1 MSNSKDAVR
10 KILDAVKAD
19 KRTSLT
25 APEGKLV
32 CDAYGIPVPKE
43 GVAKSAAEAAK
54 IATDMGFPVV
64 MKIVSPDILH
74 KTEAGGVMVGVKTA
88 ADAEKNYATIL
99 ANAKKYKADAK
110 IEGIQVQQMLLG
122 GQEVIIGAVTDG
134 SFGKLVAFGL
144 GGVLV
149 EVLKDITFRLAP
161 ATKEDALS
169 MLDGIQA
176 HEMLKGVRGSDPANR
191 DAIADIIVNVSKLIT
206 DFPEIAEMDLNPVF
220 ATKSNAIA
228 ADVRIVVDFEPKPPR
243 PRPNHDDIVR
253 QMNRIMKPKSVAVIG
268 ASAENGKIG
277 NSVMKNLINGG
288 YKGEIYPIHPKA
300 DEIMGKKVY
309 KSVKDV
315 PGEVDI
321 AVFAIPANF
330 VAGALIECGEKKVVG
345 AILIPSGYA
354 ETGNIKGQEEIQ
366 AIGQKYGIR
375 LMGPNIYGFYYTH
388 ANLCAT
394 FCTAY
399 DVKGSAALSS
409 QSGGIG
415 MAIIGFSRSAKMG
428 VSAIVG
434 LGNKSDI
441 DEDDL
446 LTFFEQDDNT
456 QIIAQHC
463 EDLKDGRAFA
473 EVAKRVSKKKP
484 IVVLKAGRT
493 SAGAKAASSHTG
505 ALAGNDKIYE
515 DVFNQSGVIR
525 ARSLRDMLEFARGI
539 PVLPTPKGENVV
551 IITGA
556 GGSGVLLSDACI
568 DNNLQADDD
577 PAGSRCGVP
586 QVHPAVRRGRQ
597 PGRHHRRRA
606 ADHLRQHRQA
616 RARRP
621 AHPFADPRLLAHHRD
636 AADGVCEEHGRG
648 EERDEGQGHREADRG
663 LAGRRH
669 RGRGSRRL
677 SLPERHRR
685 LRLLDRNSG
694 RGARRE
700 VQVGARRGPAVS
712 VNSSHSGMRASR
724 GPGMRI
730 PGSRCARTG
739 MHGNQ
744 ARFAFQ
750 PSRCHRPIQRRGDG
764 EAGAGRQRIDHE
776 ILKSGMPARRP
787 ELQNLDH
794 ADHHDGDRCREQPVP
809 RIGQAEASPT
819 RTKASACSPS
829 WPRSECGRKRG
840 GPSVAKVTAAAR
852 SQAMILRMMVIATG

>member
-1 MSNSKDAVR
+1 MPNSKDAVR
-10 KILDAVKAD
+10 KILDLVKAD

-43 GVAKSAAEAAK
+43 GVAKSAAEAAR
-54 IATDMGFPVV
+54 IATEMGFPVV

-88 ADAEKNYATIL
+88 ADVEKNYATIL
-99 ANAKKYKADAK
+99 ANARKYKSDAK
-110 IEGIQVQQMLLG
+110 IEGVQVQQMLLG
-122 GQEVIIGAVTDG
+122 GQEVIVGAVTDG

-161 ATKEDALS
+161 ATKQDALS

-191 DAIADIIVNVSKLIT
+191 DAIAGIIVNVSRLIT

-220 ATKSNAIA
+220 ATKDAAIA
-228 ADVRIVVDFEPKPPR
+228 ADVRIVVDFAPKPAR

-300 DEIMGKKVY
+300 EEILGKKVY
-309 KSVKDV
+309 KSVKDI

-321 AVFAIPANF
+321 AVFAIPASL

-354 ETGNIKGQEEIQ
+354 ETGNLKGQEEIQ

-463 EDLKDGRAFA
+463 EDLKDGRSFA
-473 EVAKRVSKKKP
+473 EVAKRVSRKKP

-568 DNNLQADDD
+568 DNKLSLMTIPPDLDAAFRKFIPPFGAAGNPVDITGGEPPITYVNTVKLGLED
-577 PAGSRCGVP
+577 PRIHSLILGYWHTIVTPPMVFAKNMVEVKNAMKAKGIEKPIVASLAGDIEVEE
-586 QVHPAVRRGRQ
+586 
-597 PGRHHRRRA
+597 A
-606 ADHLRQHRQA
+606 ADYLYQNGIVA
-616 RARRP
+616 YAYSTEIP
-621 AHPFADPRLLAHHRD
+621 VAVLGAKYKWA
-636 AADGVCEEHGRG
+636 
-648 EERDEGQGHREADRG
+648 
-663 LAGRRH
+663 
-669 RGRGSRRL
+669 
-677 SLPERHRR
+677 
-685 LRLLDRNSG
+685 
-694 RGARRE
+694 RGA
-700 VQVGARRGPAVS
+700 G
-712 VNSSHSGMRASR
+712 
-724 GPGMRI
+724 
-730 PGSRCARTG
+730 
-739 MHGNQ
+739 
-744 ARFAFQ
+744 
-750 PSRCHRPIQRRGDG
+750 
-764 EAGAGRQRIDHE
+764 
-776 ILKSGMPARRP
+776 L
-787 ELQNLDH
+787 L
-794 ADHHDGDRCREQPVP
+794 
-809 RIGQAEASPT
+809 
-819 RTKASACSPS
+819 
-829 WPRSECGRKRG
+829 
-840 GPSVAKVTAAAR
+840 
-852 SQAMILRMMVIATG
+852 

>member
-1 MSNSKDAVR
+1 MAHSKDAVR

-19 KRTSLT
+19 KRSSLT

-43 GVAKSAAEAAK
+43 GVAKSAAEAVQL
-54 IATDMGFPVV
+54 ATGMGFPVV

-88 ADAEKNYATIL
+88 EDVEKNHAAIL
-99 ANAKKYKADAK
+99 ANARKYKADAK

-191 DAIADIIVNVSKLIT
+191 DAIADIIVNVSQLIT
-206 DFPEIAEMDLNPVF
+206 DFPEISEMDLNPVF
-220 ATKSNAIA
+220 ATKADAIA
-228 ADVRIVVDFEPKPPR
+228 ADVRIVVDFAPPPPR

-268 ASAENGKIG
+268 ASAETGKIG

-330 VAGALIECGEKKVVG
+330 VAAALTECGEKKVVG

-354 ETGNIKGQEEIQ
+354 ETGNMKGQEEIQ

-568 DNNLQADDD
+568 DNKLSLMTIPPDLDAAFRKFIPPFGAAGNPVDITGGEPPITYVNTVKLGLED
-577 PAGSRCGVP
+577 PRIHSLILGYWHTIVTPPMVFAKNMVEVKNAMKAKGIEKPIVASLAGDIEVEE
-586 QVHPAVRRGRQ
+586 
-597 PGRHHRRRA
+597 A
-606 ADHLRQHRQA
+606 ADYLYQNGIVA
-616 RARRP
+616 YAYSTEIP
-621 AHPFADPRLLAHHRD
+621 VAVLGAKYKWA
-636 AADGVCEEHGRG
+636 
-648 EERDEGQGHREADRG
+648 
-663 LAGRRH
+663 
-669 RGRGSRRL
+669 
-677 SLPERHRR
+677 
-685 LRLLDRNSG
+685 
-694 RGARRE
+694 RGA
-700 VQVGARRGPAVS
+700 G
-712 VNSSHSGMRASR
+712 
-724 GPGMRI
+724 
-730 PGSRCARTG
+730 
-739 MHGNQ
+739 
-744 ARFAFQ
+744 
-750 PSRCHRPIQRRGDG
+750 
-764 EAGAGRQRIDHE
+764 
-776 ILKSGMPARRP
+776 L
-787 ELQNLDH
+787 L
-794 ADHHDGDRCREQPVP
+794 
-809 RIGQAEASPT
+809 
-819 RTKASACSPS
+819 
-829 WPRSECGRKRG
+829 
-840 GPSVAKVTAAAR
+840 
-852 SQAMILRMMVIATG
+852 

>member
-1 MSNSKDAVR
+1 MSSPKDAVR
-10 KILDAVKAD
+10 QILDRVKAD
-19 KRTSLT
+19 KRSSLT

-43 GVAKSAAEAAK
+43 GVAKSAGDAAK
-54 IATDMGFPVV
+54 IATAMGFPVV

-74 KTEAGGVMVGVKTA
+74 KTEAGGVMVDVKTA
-88 ADAEKNYATIL
+88 ADVEKNYETIL
-99 ANAKKYKADAK
+99 ANAKKYKSDVK

-122 GQEVIIGAVTDG
+122 GQEVIVGAVTDG

-161 ATKEDALS
+161 ATRQDALS

-191 DAIADIIVNVSKLIT
+191 DAIADIIVNVSRLIT

-220 ATKSNAIA
+220 ATRRDAIA
-228 ADVRIVVDFEPKPPR
+228 ADVRIVVDFAPKPPR
-243 PRPNHDDIVR
+243 PRPQHDDIVR
-253 QMNRIMKPKSVAVIG
+253 QMNRIMKPKAVAVIG

-288 YKGEIYPIHPKA
+288 YQGEIYPIHPKA

-315 PGEVDI
+315 PGEIDI
-321 AVFAIPANF
+321 AVFAIPASL
-330 VAGALIECGEKKVVG
+330 VAPALVECGEKKIVG

-354 ETGNIKGQEEIQ
+354 ETGNLKGQEEIQ

-434 LGNKSDI
+434 LGNKSDL

-456 QIIAQHC
+456 RIIAQHC

-484 IVVLKAGRT
+484 VVVLKAGRT
-493 SAGAKAASSHTG
+493 SAGARAASSHTG
-505 ALAGNDKIYE
+505 ALAGDDKIYE
-515 DVFNQSGVIR
+515 DVFNQCGVIR

-556 GGSGVLLSDACI
+556 GGSGVLLSDACV
-568 DNNLQADDD
+568 DNKLSLMTIPPDLDAAFRKFIPPFGAAGNPVDITGGEPPITYVNTVKLGLED
-577 PAGSRCGVP
+577 PRIHALILGYWHTIVTPPMVFAKNMVEVKNAMKAKGIEKPIVASLAGDIEVEE
-586 QVHPAVRRGRQ
+586 
-597 PGRHHRRRA
+597 A
-606 ADHLRQHRQA
+606 ADYLYQNGIVA
-616 RARRP
+616 YAYSTEIP
-621 AHPFADPRLLAHHRD
+621 VAVLGAKYKWA
-636 AADGVCEEHGRG
+636 
-648 EERDEGQGHREADRG
+648 
-663 LAGRRH
+663 
-669 RGRGSRRL
+669 
-677 SLPERHRR
+677 
-685 LRLLDRNSG
+685 
-694 RGARRE
+694 RGA
-700 VQVGARRGPAVS
+700 G
-712 VNSSHSGMRASR
+712 
-724 GPGMRI
+724 
-730 PGSRCARTG
+730 
-739 MHGNQ
+739 
-744 ARFAFQ
+744 
-750 PSRCHRPIQRRGDG
+750 
-764 EAGAGRQRIDHE
+764 
-776 ILKSGMPARRP
+776 L
-787 ELQNLDH
+787 L
-794 ADHHDGDRCREQPVP
+794 
-809 RIGQAEASPT
+809 
-819 RTKASACSPS
+819 
-829 WPRSECGRKRG
+829 
-840 GPSVAKVTAAAR
+840 
-852 SQAMILRMMVIATG
+852 

>member
-10 KILDAVKAD
+10 KVLDLVKAD

-43 GVAKSAAEAAK
+43 AVAKSAGEAAK
-54 IATDMGFPVV
+54 LASDMGFPVV

-74 KTEAGGVMVGVKTA
+74 KTEAGGVMVGVESA
-88 ADAEKNYATIL
+88 QEAEANYATIL
-99 ANAKKYKADAK
+99 ANAKKYKSDAK

-176 HEMLKGVRGSDPANR
+176 HEMLKGVRGADPANR
-191 DAIADIIVNVSKLIT
+191 DAIADIIVNVSRLIT
-206 DFPEIAEMDLNPVF
+206 DFPEIAEMYLNPVF
-220 ATKSNAIA
+220 ATKANAIA
-228 ADVRIVVDFEPKPPR
+228 ADVRIVVDFAPKPPR
-243 PRPNHDDIVR
+243 PRPQHDDIVR
-253 QMNRIMKPKSVAVIG
+253 QMNRIMKPKAVAVIG

-309 KSVKDV
+309 KSVKDI

-321 AVFAIPANF
+321 AVFAIPASL

-375 LMGPNIYGFYYTH
+375 LMGPNIYGFYYTP

-399 DVKGSAALSS
+399 DVKGGAALSS

-456 QIIAQHC
+456 KIIAQHC

-568 DNNLQADDD
+568 DNKLSLMTIPPDLDAAFRKFIPPFGAAGNPVDITGGEPPITYVNTVKLGLED
-577 PAGSRCGVP
+577 PRIHALILGYWHTIVTPPMVFARNMVEVKNEMKAKGIEKPIVASLAGDIEVEE
-586 QVHPAVRRGRQ
+586 
-597 PGRHHRRRA
+597 A
-606 ADHLRQHRQA
+606 ADYLYQNGIVA
-616 RARRP
+616 YAYSTEIP
-621 AHPFADPRLLAHHRD
+621 VAVLGAKYKWA
-636 AADGVCEEHGRG
+636 
-648 EERDEGQGHREADRG
+648 
-663 LAGRRH
+663 
-669 RGRGSRRL
+669 
-677 SLPERHRR
+677 
-685 LRLLDRNSG
+685 
-694 RGARRE
+694 RGA
-700 VQVGARRGPAVS
+700 G
-712 VNSSHSGMRASR
+712 
-724 GPGMRI
+724 
-730 PGSRCARTG
+730 
-739 MHGNQ
+739 
-744 ARFAFQ
+744 
-750 PSRCHRPIQRRGDG
+750 
-764 EAGAGRQRIDHE
+764 
-776 ILKSGMPARRP
+776 L
-787 ELQNLDH
+787 L
-794 ADHHDGDRCREQPVP
+794 
-809 RIGQAEASPT
+809 
-819 RTKASACSPS
+819 
-829 WPRSECGRKRG
+829 
-840 GPSVAKVTAAAR
+840 
-852 SQAMILRMMVIATG
+852 